1 MFSNPRHIGTGGSRD
16 ADWVLVMLR
25 FCDAVC
31 TIYSPDQVHNV
42 VGRDS
47 QYYISTLFISGHHRS
62 AILAAAWRQKASE
75 GFILD
80 YKRLT
85 VTL

>member
-1 MFSNPRHIGTGGSRD
+1 MFSNPRDIGTGGSRD

-47 QYYISTLFISGHHRS
+47 QYYISTLFISGHHRTEVQS
-62 AILAAAWRQKASE
+62 WRRPGDRRPQRDS
-75 GFILD
+75 F
-80 YKRLT
+80 
-85 VTL
+85 